1 MLAMS
6 PIRSHLHSN
15 SRWCH
20 ASGGTPTLTHFDRDT
35 GVMVDNILL
44 FMRSPS
50 AISYER
56 IMDPML
62 LETHLMNQRHGN
74 S

>member
-1 MLAMS
+1 
-6 PIRSHLHSN
+6 
-15 SRWCH
+15 
-20 ASGGTPTLTHFDRDT
+20 LTHFDRDT